1 MDGFERRP
9 AETKGA
15 VGSGVLRR
23 DAREKV
29 CGSALYVADIRRAHM
44 LYGKAVRS
52 PYPHALIKEID
63 ASQALACPGVVAVF
77 TAADIPGNNI
87 TGPRTVKDQPVLTSD
102 RVRFAGE
109 AVALVV
115 ADSEAA
121 LRRGVDRVKVN
132 YEPLPLVD
140 NPKDAL
146 ASGAPLLH
154 REGNLCYQFRIN
166 KGDFESALR
175 EADLVITRTYCT
187 QMSDHSCLEP
197 DGAVA
202 EPIEDGV
209 VVWVSSK
216 SVHLD
221 RNEVARVLGIPAEKV
236 RVIATT
242 VGGSF
247 GSKPDL
253 PTACM
258 AALIAWKTGQPA
270 KIVLSR
276 EECFFAKTKRH
287 PYILTYTHAVR
298 WDGKILGV
306 RVEALAD
313 AGAYSSYTPTVTTR
327 GLIHGVGPYSVPNV
341 DMEVRAAYT
350 NHPVT
355 GALRGYGLP
364 QFSFAI
370 ERQMDLIA
378 RELGLDP
385 FEVRMKNVLAPGDQ
399 MPTGQVLNHV
409 PMREIL
415 EAGQCRVKTIDEQD
429 RTEGRL
435 RGEPRFRRA
444 WGIASC
450 FYGLGRTGMADSAEV
465 TLRLE
470 GDGYFRLLVGCSDTG
485 QGSDTCLAQIA
496 AQGLGVPVD
505 LVRVTSGDTQLTRD
519 AGTTTATR
527 VTYVVGNAVK
537 KAAEELRA
545 RLLSTAEEK
554 ELVPDPNWLAD
565 LAALCQGRGM
575 EMECAGHFITPNV
588 KLDEKGQG
596 EPYGTYTFGAQ
607 WTKVCVDTWTWKVGI
622 ERIVSCFDVGRVIN
636 PVILEGQLEGGIAMA
651 LGYGLTEE
659 VLLKEGVIANPNFD
673 EYLIPT
679 AADVPPVTQVIL
691 ETSDPSGPFGA
702 IGIGEPS
709 AVPGAAS
716 LANAISAALG
726 IEVKEI
732 PVTPERLYGLV
743 SGKEQGIE

>member
-1 MDGFERRP
+1 MDAFERGA
-9 AETKGA
+9 AEEKEA
-15 VGSGVLRR
+15 LGSGIPRR

-29 CGSALYVADIRRAHM
+29 SGSALYVADLRRPNM
-44 LYGKAVRS
+44 LYGRAVRS
-52 PYPHALIKEID
+52 PIPHATVKEID
-63 ASQALACPGVVAVF
+63 VSQALACPGVVAVF
-77 TAADIPGNNI
+77 TAADIPGRNI
-87 TGPRTVKDQPVLTSD
+87 TGPRTVKDQPVLTPD

-115 ADSEAA
+115 AESEAA
-121 LRRGVDRVKVN
+121 LQRGVDRVRVN

-140 NPKDAL
+140 DPEEAL
-146 ASGAPLLH
+146 APGAPLLH
-154 REGNLCYQFRIN
+154 KEGNLCYRFQIK
-166 KGDFESALR
+166 KGDFESSLR
-175 EADLVITRTYCT
+175 KADLVITRTYRT

-197 DGAVA
+197 DGALA
-202 EPIEDGV
+202 EPTEDGL
-209 VVWVSSK
+209 VVWLSSK

-221 RNEVARVLGIPAEKV
+221 RTEVARVLGIPLEKV
-236 RVIATT
+236 RVIAAT

-253 PTACM
+253 ATACM
-258 AALIAWKTGQPA
+258 AALITWKTGRPA

-298 WDGKILGV
+298 RDGKILGV
-306 RVEALAD
+306 KVEALAD

-341 DMEVRAAYT
+341 EMEVRAAYT

-385 FEVRMKNVLAPGDQ
+385 FEVRMRNVLKPGDE

-415 EAGQCRVKTIDEQD
+415 EAGQYQVKIIDEQD
-429 RTEGRL
+429 RKEVRSE
-435 RGEPRFRRA
+435 GEPRFRRA
-444 WGIASC
+444 WGMATC

-470 GDGYFRLLVGCSDTG
+470 GDGYFRLLVGCPDTG

-505 LVRVTSGDTQLTRD
+505 LVRVASGDTQFTRD

-537 KAAEELRA
+537 KAAEELRVH
-545 RLLSTAEEK
+545 LLSTAEEK
-554 ELVPDPNWLAD
+554 ELVPDRGWLAD
-565 LAALCQGRGM
+565 LAAFCRDRGM
-575 EMECAGHFITPNV
+575 EMECVGHFMTPNV
-588 KLDEKGQG
+588 EFDEKGQG

-607 WTKVCVDTWTWKVGI
+607 WTKVCIDTWTWKVGVD
-622 ERIVSCFDVGRVIN
+622 RIVSCFDVGRIIN
-636 PVILEGQLEGGIAMA
+636 PIMVEGQLEGGVAMA

-659 VLLKEGVIANPNFD
+659 VLLREGVIANPNFD

-679 AADVPPVTQVIL
+679 AADVPPLTNVIL
-691 ETSDPSGPFGA
+691 ETSDPRGPFGA

-732 PVTPERLYGLV
+732 PVTPERLLALHLEK
-743 SGKEQGIE
+743 KEE